1 MGWTADGS
9 FRFPLQNEEFLRV
22 ISEVGRFL
30 ARAGLRRHRSQEA
43 LASMALLTQTGC
55 YLQTQGVF

>member
-9 FRFPLQNEEFLRV
+9 FRFPLQKEEFLHV
-22 ISEVGRFL
+22 TSEVERFL
-30 ARAGLRRHRSQEA
+30 ARTGLRRHRSQEA
-43 LASMALLTQTGC
+43 LVSMALLTQTGS